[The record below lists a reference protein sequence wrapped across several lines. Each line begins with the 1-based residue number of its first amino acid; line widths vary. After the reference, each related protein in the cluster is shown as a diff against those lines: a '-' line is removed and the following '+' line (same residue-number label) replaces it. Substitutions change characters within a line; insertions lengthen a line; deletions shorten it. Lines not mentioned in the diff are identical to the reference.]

1 MLCFCVVVFALF
13 LLKHNIETKQ
23 KTQHRNKA
31 KNTTKKQSKKHNTE
45 TKQKTQQR
53 NKAKNTT

>member
-1 MLCFCVVVFALF
+1 LRYINTTQ
-13 LLKHNIETKQ
+13 KQSKNHNIETKQ

-31 KNTTKKQSKKHNTE
+31 KNTTQKQSKKQNKE
-45 TKQKTQQR
+45 TKKKTQHR